1 MERIA
6 DVSATAKQ
14 DRGKPMPSRVR
25 AALWVTLVML
35 LAASPAAADIAI
47 GAVTIRDGSGNSAGT
62 IDADGTVRN
71 SSGNSVG
78 KIEASG
84 TIRNGSGN
92 STGKVESDGT
102 VRSP

>member
-35 LAASPAAADIAI
+35 LAGALYLYAVRGEAIMLDLGAI
-47 GAVTIRDGSGNSAGT
+47 GRFLLCL
-62 IDADGTVRN
+62 
-71 SSGNSVG
+71 
-78 KIEASG
+78 
-84 TIRNGSGN
+84 
-92 STGKVESDGT
+92 
-102 VRSP
+102 